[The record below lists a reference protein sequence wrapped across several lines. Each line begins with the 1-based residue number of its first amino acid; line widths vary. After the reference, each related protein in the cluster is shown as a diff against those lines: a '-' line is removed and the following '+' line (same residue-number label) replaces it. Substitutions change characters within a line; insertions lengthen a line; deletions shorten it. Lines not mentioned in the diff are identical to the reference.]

1 MLIVGMNLLIIAKE
15 IGVPI
20 KAVRTYKLDN
30 SSSVTLYE
38 TTRISE
44 LLELSNEFYKRY
56 NAWISIPGEYTGCYI
71 RIVPCQV
78 KGKILMV
85 PQFFGSLLV
94 EAASDLFSY
103 IYKQRLKK
111 VRIFDVAWTI
121 ARVNNMSFKELLD
134 TYAIEW

>member
-1 MLIVGMNLLIIAKE
+1 MLIVGMNILILAKE
-15 IGVPI
+15 LGVSVRAI
-20 KAVRTYKLDN
+20 KTYKLDN
-30 SSSVTLYE
+30 TSSVTLYE
-38 TTRISE
+38 TKAISE
-44 LLELSNEFYKRY
+44 LLELSNEYYRRH
-56 NAWISIPGEYTGCYI
+56 NAWVAVPGEYMGHFI
-71 RIVPCQV
+71 RLVPCRV

-94 EAASDLFSY
+94 EAVSDLFSY

-134 TYAIEW
+134 IYAIEW